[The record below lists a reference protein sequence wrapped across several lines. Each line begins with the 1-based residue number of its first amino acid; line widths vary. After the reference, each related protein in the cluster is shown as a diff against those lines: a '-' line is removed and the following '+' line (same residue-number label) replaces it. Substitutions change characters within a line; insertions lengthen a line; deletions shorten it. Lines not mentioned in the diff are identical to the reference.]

1 MSGQIP
7 RPMGSIALV
16 AGLIAWSASVAPAIS
31 GSADAINGSE
41 DATSGSADA
50 ISGSADAI
58 SGSADAISGSADEC
72 LAEPKS
78 PAPAGQHW
86 YYHIDATKQRK
97 CWYIRAMDKSVQ
109 PAAGQARPDPAKLR
123 PSRPIALDEPA
134 PASAS
139 APTSIN
145 PADSTPPS
153 PRIKVL

>member
-1 MSGQIP
+1 LRCIRLVGQVGGVTCTGGIMSGQMP

-58 SGSADAISGSADEC
+58 SGSVDEC
-72 LAEPKS
+72 LADPNS
-78 PAPAGQHW
+78 PAPAGKHW
-86 YYHIDATKQRK
+86 YSHMEATKQRK
-97 CWYIRAMDKSVQ
+97 GGYIRAMDKPVQ
-109 PAAGQARPDPAKLR
+109 PAAGHARPDPAKLR
-123 PSRPIALDEPA
+123 PSLPIALDEPA

-139 APTSIN
+139 A
-145 PADSTPPS
+145 
-153 PRIKVL
+153 